1 MLKDKYCLIPLIC
14 TYLEQSNSET
24 DVTERVDAKTG
35 VRKGW
40 ELVFNRDR
48 VQVWDE
54 RKSWNQVVE
63 MAAEQCEC
71 GRTHRVV

>member
-1 MLKDKYCLIPLIC
+1 M
-14 TYLEQSNSET
+14 YLEQSNSET
-24 DVTERVDAKTG
+24 DVTEWVDTKTR

-54 RKSWNQVVE
+54 RKSWIQVVE
-63 MAAEQCEC
+63 MATEQCEC
-71 GRTHRVV
+71 GRTHCIV